1 MRVKHLIG
9 PATVALSILLAPSI
23 SAAQSTASAQPDL
36 APIITGKHWTESDAN
51 LKKAY
56 LLGVANI
63 LQVEQAYQ
71 QRRTVPDNQTLV
83 PKFSKGLQ
91 GQTLDSVRDSVDRW
105 YAANPSQ
112 LDRPVVETIWFEIVV
127 PATKTKRT
135 P

>member
-1 MRVKHLIG
+1 MRVKHLLG
-9 PATVALSILLAPSI
+9 PATVALSLLFAPPSM
-23 SAAQSTASAQPDL
+23 AAEPEA

-56 LLGVANI
+56 LLGMANV

-71 QRRTVPDNQTLV
+71 QRRAVPDTQTLV
-83 PKFSKGLQ
+83 PKFSRGLQ
-91 GQTLDSVRDSVDRW
+91 NQTLDSVRDSVDRW
-105 YAANPSQ
+105 YAANPTQ

>member
-1 MRVKHLIG
+1 MQVKHLLG
-9 PATVALSILLAPSI
+9 PAAVALSILFAPPG
-23 SAAQSTASAQPDL
+23 AAAPPEP

-56 LLGVANI
+56 LLGMANV

-71 QRRTVPDNQTLV
+71 ARKALPDSQTIV
-83 PKFSKGLQ
+83 PKFARGLQ
-91 GQTLDSVRDSVDRW
+91 GQTLDSVRETVDRW

-112 LDRPVVETIWFEIVV
+112 LDRPVVETIWFEVV
-127 PATKTKRT
+127 MPATSKTKRT

>member
-1 MRVKHLIG
+1 MRVKHLLG
-9 PATVALSILLAPSI
+9 PSAVALSMLFGSVVTAAP
-23 SAAQSTASAQPDL
+23 AEP

-56 LLGVANI
+56 LLGMANV
-63 LQVEQAYQ
+63 LEVERAYQ
-71 QRRTVPDNQTLV
+71 QRRSVPDSQTLVTKFSTGLQNQTLD
-83 PKFSKGLQ
+83 
-91 GQTLDSVRDSVDRW
+91 TVRETVDRW

-112 LDRPVVETIWFEIVV
+112 LDRPVVETIWFEIVM